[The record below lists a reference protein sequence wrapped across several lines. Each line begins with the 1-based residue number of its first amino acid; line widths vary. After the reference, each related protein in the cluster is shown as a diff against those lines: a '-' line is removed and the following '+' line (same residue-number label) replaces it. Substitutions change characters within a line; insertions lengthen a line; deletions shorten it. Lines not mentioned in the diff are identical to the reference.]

1 MRLILQVE
9 VEYLPWHDW
18 PSHGGHHHALT
29 MVSRLCEL
37 ARRTGFV
44 YHFVVRAKTRRAVP
58 TLPPLILSEGHALD
72 VWEREPEAWQEGK
85 QLLAKV
91 GHLPPLGP
99 GEFLANSV
107 SSWTKD
113 AAGGLSSHAAED
125 LVLKVPTSDL
135 WKLDPHLSGLE
146 SVVYELLRRGFVNRT
161 HVGH

>member
-9 VEYLPWHDW
+9 VDYLPWHDW

-44 YHFVVRAKTRRAVP
+44 YHFVVRTKSLRAFP

-72 VWEREPEAWQEGK
+72 VWESDTDAWKEGK
-85 QLLAKV
+85 QLLAKL
-91 GHLPPLGP
+91 GHLPTLEP
-99 GEFLANSV
+99 GEFPAKSV
-107 SSWTKD
+107 SAWTKE
-113 AAGGLSSHAAED
+113 AAGGLSGHATED

-135 WKLDPHLSGLE
+135 WKLDPHLSGVE
-146 SVVYELLRRGFVNRT
+146 SVVYELLRKGFVNRT
-161 HVGH
+161 HVGQ